1 MSPEFVVKVNP
12 RTRRP
17 NIKTNP
23 LPGEIEDARIRR
35 LRKAA
40 NEAADYLR
48 KDDFANAYGELS
60 KVLPPKIAGALCIAF
75 REGEDGSSVQF
86 GVDDDGEITVQR
98 VDIGLPDKTI
108 K

>member
-12 RTRRP
+12 RTKRP
-17 NIKTNP
+17 EIKTIL
-23 LPGEIEDARIRR
+23 LPGEKKDEKF
-35 LRKAA
+35 LRFREMANTAA
-40 NEAADYLR
+40 KHLR
-48 KDDFANAYGELS
+48 GGNFPDAYGKLS
-60 KVLPPKIAGALCIAF
+60 QILPPKIAGALCIAF